1 MDILVIETAICHSYV
16 ASLVSK
22 VSTLTAAVLQHEKY
36 EVSHGR
42 PMSGVKGINCHRGG
56 TPPVQKCEHITRIV
70 RQHQACT
77 ARDILKF
84 QLHECG
90 NDCI

>member
-1 MDILVIETAICHSYV
+1 MQWWHERYHCFGIHSAGIQLTSGSTGGMDILVIETAICHSYV

-42 PMSGVKGINCHRGG
+42 PMSGVKGIKLSPGWHAAGAK
-56 TPPVQKCEHITRIV
+56 V
-70 RQHQACT
+70 
-77 ARDILKF
+77 
-84 QLHECG
+84 
-90 NDCI
+90 